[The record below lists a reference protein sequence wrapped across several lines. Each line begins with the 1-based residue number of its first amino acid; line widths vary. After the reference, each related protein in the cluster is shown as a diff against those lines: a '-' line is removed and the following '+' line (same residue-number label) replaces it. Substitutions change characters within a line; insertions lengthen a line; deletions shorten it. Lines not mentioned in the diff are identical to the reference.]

1 MTNTLDLE
9 RLWDAVKHG
18 GISERSLDACE
29 HLLEN
34 PRSTDLHLAILIVG
48 VGRKPDDR
56 RVKIMDMYLRNG
68 KTDAERYSALRVLCQ
83 YWGLW
88 DAYLQYL
95 FSKAEPEAWES
106 DYALAD
112 EATNLLGRYLC
123 LKGEDK
129 SAWGKLVEV
138 YDDAIAIDDTEKA
151 DTAYNAMF
159 VALRGEQEKLRTQL
173 SRDATRDEGVIRA
186 ARERALLR

>member
-1 MTNTLDLE
+1 MTTLDLQ
-9 RLWDAVKHG
+9 RLWDTVKHG
-18 GISERSLDACE
+18 RISERSLAACE
-29 HLLEN
+29 HLLKN

-48 VGRKPDDR
+48 VSRKPDDR
-56 RVKIMDMYLRNG
+56 RVKIMDMYLHNG

-95 FSKAEPEAWES
+95 FAKVEPEAWES

-123 LKGEDK
+123 SKGEDK
-129 SAWGKLVEV
+129 NAWEKLIEV
-138 YDDAIAIDDTEKA
+138 YDDAIAIDDSEKA

-159 VALRGEQEKLRTQL
+159 VALRGEQEKLRAQL
-173 SRDATRDEGVIRA
+173 SGNDTRDEGVIRA
-186 ARERALLR
+186 ARERAQLH